1 MNPKK
6 LIERMASGAFN
17 NVAFADLIRLLG
29 ALGFKRM
36 RVEGSHHIY
45 AKEGIREQPNLQP
58 DRNGQA
64 KAYQVRQVQ
73 KLVEKYDLNLE
84 VES

>member
-6 LIERMASGAFN
+6 LFERMASGAFN
-17 NVAFADLIRLLG
+17 NVAFGDLTRLLE
-29 ALGFKRM
+29 ALGFRPM
-36 RVEGSHHIY
+36 RIEGSHHIY
-45 AKEGIREQPNLQP
+45 AKDGVREQLNLQP

-73 KLVEKYDLNLE
+73 RLVEKYDLDLE